1 MDRAVIA
8 LGVLAAYL
16 FLGTLL
22 AFISRRYF
30 AGLSES
36 EVFIAGRRVGGLL
49 SALTYAAT
57 TYSAFMIVGLVG
69 FTYEWGVG
77 SFGFEM
83 TYFIATV
90 GLLLLFSRKVWSMA
104 RERGWVSPGEMLADL
119 YGTPVM
125 AMLVSFIYLIA
136 LIPYA
141 SAQLKGIGE
150 AVAGLAGRDYYIAG
164 VVLGTVIMIVWSLIA
179 GMWSIATTDAFQGL
193 WMLVAATGL
202 LLWVYGKLTSNGIG
216 FSEATTLLSQEG
228 LTGLEGY
235 WSLTKFLAFTLP
247 WVFFAV
253 TNPQVVQRLYIPKDE
268 ASLARMIR
276 WFALFGLYY
285 TVVVTL
291 IGLLAR
297 AGVEAGIFP
306 NPGDKDKVTPTLLS
320 VANPILAAIV
330 FISIMAAAVSTADSI
345 LLTLASSVTR
355 DLAGRSSEK
364 ARRAVAIAAV
374 VLVALVMAVIAGMRI
389 GYIVGLSVLS
399 SLMLLSIAP
408 ATVAAWSGL
417 KVKGQFAVA
426 SVASGFVLVVVLM
439 AKYGQPLAVFSSAP
453 LGIPVAAWI
462 LLVSTLVL
470 LAGISSKSSQLIK

>member
-1 MDRAVIA
+1 
-8 LGVLAAYL
+8 
-16 FLGTLL
+16 
-22 AFISRRYF
+22 
-30 AGLSES
+30 
-36 EVFIAGRRVGGLL
+36 
-49 SALTYAAT
+49 
-57 TYSAFMIVGLVG
+57 
-69 FTYEWGVG
+69 
-77 SFGFEM
+77 
-83 TYFIATV
+83 
-90 GLLLLFSRKVWSMA
+90 
-104 RERGWVSPGEMLADL
+104 
-119 YGTPVM
+119 
-125 AMLVSFIYLIA
+125 
-136 LIPYA
+136 
-141 SAQLKGIGE
+141 
-150 AVAGLAGRDYYIAG
+150 
-164 VVLGTVIMIVWSLIA
+164 MIVWSLIA
-179 GMWSIATTDAFQGL
+179 GMWSIATTDALQGL

-216 FSEATTLLSQEG
+216 FSEAATLLSQEG

-235 WSLTKFLAFTLP
+235 WPLTKFLAFTLP

-276 WFALFGLYY
+276 WFALFGVYY

-306 NPGDKDKVTPTLLS
+306 NPGSKDKVTPTLLS

-330 FISIMAAAVSTADSI
+330 FTSIVAAAVSTADSI

-439 AKYGQPLAVFSSAP
+439 AKYGKPLAVFSSAP

-470 LAGISSKSSQLIK
+470 LAGISPKK